1 MVRMLTGFT
10 EKLTNIIHKNNSLV
24 CVGLDVDQDK
34 IPSFLFE
41 TSDDP
46 YVEFTT
52 SIINETKDVV
62 CAYKPNLAFYES
74 LGKEGGRILRE
85 TINAIPEDI
94 VVILDGKRN
103 DIGNTA
109 KKYAY
114 SLFEDL
120 NADSATVNPYLGI
133 DGVKP
138 FLEYKNTCSFI
149 LCRTSNQS
157 AVEFQDLTINDEPLY
172 IHVAK
177 TVKKWAEYGCVGL
190 VAGATYPE
198 ELRRL
203 RTVMGNNSPFL
214 IPGIGK
220 QGGDVKKTV
229 TYGTNA
235 KGEMAVINSSRGIIY
250 ASDGDDFAEVAREK
264 AVELQNKINQFR

>member
-1 MVRMLTGFT
+1 MVIKLTDFT

-24 CVGLDVDQDK
+24 CVGLDVDKGK

-41 TSDDP
+41 KSDDP

-52 SIINETKDVV
+52 SIINQTKDVV
-62 CAYKPNLAFYES
+62 AAYKPNLAFYES
-74 LGKEGGRILRE
+74 LGRDGDRILRE
-85 TINAIPEDI
+85 TLKAIPNDI

-114 SLFEDL
+114 SLFEEL
-120 NADSATVNPYLGI
+120 KADSATVNPYLGI

-138 FLEYKNTCSFI
+138 FLEYNNTCSFI
-149 LCRTSNQS
+149 LCRTSNPS
-157 AVEFQDLTINDEPLY
+157 AVEFQDLIIDDEPLY

-177 TVKKWAEYGCVGL
+177 TVKTWKKYGCVGL

-198 ELRRL
+198 ELRKL
-203 RTVMGNNSPFL
+203 RTLMGEDSPFL

-229 TYGTNA
+229 EFGTNSD
-235 KGEMAVINSSRGIIY
+235 GEMSIINSSRGIIY
-250 ASDGDDFAEVAREK
+250 ASNGKDFAEVARKK
-264 AVELQNKINQFR
+264 AVELREKINQFR